1 MRRGKVSEI
10 TLKRSILKNIRSRNR
25 KVIQGAN
32 LSNDACE
39 IKLEGVT
46 TVMSSNIIEAW
57 FDGCIEFNIVK
68 TMNNIYAQGGKP
80 VTAQVSIVVPIDY
93 EEPQL
98 GDLVKR
104 LDDVFG
110 KYNIQISG
118 GHTTCSENAK
128 NPIVMFTI
136 VGEKCYNVLRLKD
149 IQPGFEIVMTKSIAV
164 GGTGVI
170 SNLKRNVLSERFIS
184 TYVEQCRD
192 LINYI
197 SIEKEA
203 ETVLQTCEAA
213 LHDISTGG
221 AFAGLW
227 ELTSAS
233 GLGVRI
239 ELDKIPVWQETVEVA
254 EVFDINP
261 YRLDGTGSLLIVTKD
276 GERIADLLREKG
288 INTEVVGVITK
299 EKSRVIVNDDEIR
312 FLEPQRGDE
321 IYKFI

>member
-1 MRRGKVSEI
+1 MQRGKVSEI
-10 TLKRSILKNIRSRNR
+10 TLKRSILKNIRSKNR

-46 TVMSSNIIEAW
+46 AVMSSNIIDTW
-57 FDGCIEFNIVK
+57 FQGCIEFNIAK
-68 TMNNIYAQGGKP
+68 AMNNIFVQGGKP
-80 VTAQVSIVVPIDY
+80 IAVQISIVMPTSY

-98 GDLVKR
+98 GNLVKN

-118 GHTTCSENAK
+118 GHTTCSESIQ

-136 VGEKCYNVLRLKD
+136 VGEKRYNVSNLKEVL
-149 IQPGFEIVMTKSIAV
+149 PGYEVVMTKSIAV

-170 SNLKRNVLSERFIS
+170 SNLKQEVLSERFIS
-184 TYVEQCRD
+184 TYVDNCKD
-192 LINYI
+192 LIHHI

-203 ETVLQTCEAA
+203 EIALKNFAVA
-213 LHDISTGG
+213 LHDVSTGG
-221 AFAGLW
+221 VFAGLW

-233 GLGVRI
+233 GFGVRV

-261 YRLDGTGSLLIVTKD
+261 YMLDGTGSLLIVTKD
-276 GERIADLLREKG
+276 GEHMAGLLRENG
-288 INTEVVGVITK
+288 INAEVVGVITK
-299 EKSRVIVNDDEIR
+299 DKNRVLMNDDEIR